1 MRLRLLAPDVSED
14 GKLIFPFVDQDDPGL
29 TIILIEKA
37 VSTEYLE
44 ADILAAKT
52 AAIDDAK
59 VIATTN
65 EENRTIRDRGISAI
79 TEAGL
84 GAEEIP

>member
-1 MRLRLLAPDVSED
+1 MRLKLCTPDVSED
-14 GKLIFPFVDQDDPGL
+14 GKLIFPFVDQDDPDQ
-29 TIILIEKA
+29 IVIVIEKV

-52 AAIDDAK
+52 AAIDEAK

-65 EENRTIRDRGISAI
+65 EENRTVRDRGITAI
-79 TEAGL
+79 TAAGL
-84 GAEEIP
+84 GVEEIP

>member
-1 MRLRLLAPDVSED
+1 MRLLLLAPDVSED
-14 GKLIFPFVDQDDPGL
+14 GKLIFPFVDQDDPGQ
-29 TIILIEKA
+29 TVILIEKV

-52 AAIDDAK
+52 AAIDEAR

-65 EENRTIRDRGISAI
+65 EANRTARDRGITAI

-84 GAEEIP
+84 GEEEIP

>member
-1 MRLRLLAPDVSED
+1 MRLLLLAPDVSED
-14 GKLIFPFVDQDDPGL
+14 GKLVFPFVDQDDPGL
-29 TIILIEKA
+29 TVILIEKG

-52 AAIDDAK
+52 AAIGEAK

-65 EENRTIRDRGISAI
+65 EENRTVRDRGINAI

-84 GAEEIP
+84 GEEEIP

>member
-1 MRLRLLAPDVSED
+1 MRLLLYAPDVSED
-14 GKLIFPFVDQDDPGL
+14 GKLIFPFVDQDDPDQ
-29 TIILIEKA
+29 IVIVIEKV

-52 AAIDDAK
+52 AAIDEAR

-65 EENRTIRDRGISAI
+65 EENRTVRDRGIVAI

>member
-1 MRLRLLAPDVSED
+1 MRLLLLAPDVSED
-14 GKLIFPFVDQDDPGL
+14 GKLVFPFVDQDAPGL
-29 TIILIEKA
+29 TVILIEKV

-52 AAIDDAK
+52 AAIDEAK
-59 VIATTN
+59 VIAITN
-65 EENRTIRDRGISAI
+65 EENRTVRDRGITAI

-84 GAEEIP
+84 GVEEIP

>member
-1 MRLRLLAPDVSED
+1 MRLKLYTPDVSED
-14 GKLIFPFVDQDDPGL
+14 GKLIFPFVDQDDPGQ
-29 TIILIEKA
+29 TVILVEKV

-44 ADILAAKT
+44 ADILSAKN
-52 AAIDDAK
+52 AAIDEAK

-65 EENRTIRDRGISAI
+65 EENRTVRDRGINAI

-84 GAEEIP
+84 GEEEIP